1 MRAALMNRYQVSVEK
16 DEVAA
21 SEPNALELSLEVLPG
36 TVLEALCGRFTA
48 VPERVC
54 LELDVRRAAAQP
66 LDHAGSDQEALD
78 TAGRKSCRDK
88 TLRCCTLIVGSTLD
102 SILGNSALMHY
113 QTNTGLE
120 DPPYAIRLLGS
131 DRHVSTHVPAR
142 IKGRCDPHTGMAH
155 MPTTHTAKRW
165 HCTVL
170 MGDNELQLCLKPET
184 CTRTT
189 RQRHSL
195 NWHCGVQMRDSGATA
210 LPDAR
215 ET

>member
-1 MRAALMNRYQVSVEK
+1 MLTILTTREQQIYNFTSARNSGHAQLNQVRMSREYLQY
-16 DEVAA
+16 DWH
-21 SEPNALELSLEVLPG
+21 
-36 TVLEALCGRFTA
+36 
-48 VPERVC
+48 VC
-54 LELDVRRAAAQP
+54 TE
-66 LDHAGSDQEALD
+66 
-78 TAGRKSCRDK
+78 T
-88 TLRCCTLIVGSTLD
+88 
-102 SILGNSALMHY
+102 
-113 QTNTGLE
+113 TGLE
-120 DPPYAIRLLGS
+120 HTPYAIPLLGCHS
-131 DRHVSTHVPAR
+131 NVSTHVAACVKAR
-142 IKGRCDPHTGMAH
+142 RDLHTGMAH

-215 ET
+215 DLTGKGTS